1 MCNALDFIL
10 LMHISQEQREPYEG
24 TLNNH
29 QWQHQGEKTKGGG
42 DKQSNEG
49 VRNIYE
55 GAGACPGDIL
65 RSRIPEM
72 PFTAFWGLIL
82 QNSED
87 YKTS

>member
-42 DKQSNEG
+42 GQTEQRRREKH
-49 VRNIYE
+49 
-55 GAGACPGDIL
+55 L
-65 RSRIPEM
+65 RGGRGM
-72 PFTAFWGLIL
+72 PRRHFEI
-82 QNSED
+82 
-87 YKTS
+87 

>member
-42 DKQSNEG
+42 TNRATK
-49 VRNIYE
+49 
-55 GAGACPGDIL
+55 AGETSTRGPGHA
-65 RSRIPEM
+65 PET
-72 PFTAFWGLIL
+72 F
-82 QNSED
+82 
-87 YKTS
+87 